1 MFLNSGDYSIFR
13 QKMSSV
19 KEKENSP
26 LSPLDPNIIEN
37 LMKYCE
43 LEWAAHLHTERLAH
57 AVFVALTTLITGI
70 WTISFT
76 YLDMRQ
82 RIVVLFLSSFI
93 PLAGLYLIYKFQR
106 SNDVAHVIINRIRRK
121 LCLEDLKVEIN
132 NDESPI
138 FPEWYRKY
146 KLKEIKDVGI
156 IPRKGIKAG
165 GKLSW
170 WAMYKWMF
178 LAMFFGGMIMSLY
191 LYLTPVIKKDFY
203 LSFIQFYSYI

>member
-1 MFLNSGDYSIFR
+1 
-13 QKMSSV
+13 MSSAI
-19 KEKENSP
+19 EKENRP
-26 LSPLDPNIIEN
+26 LSPSNSKIFEN

-76 YLDMRQ
+76 YLDTRQ
-82 RIVVLFLSSFI
+82 RIIGLFLSSFI

-106 SNDVAHVIINRIRRK
+106 SNDVAHVIINRIRKK
-121 LCLEDLKVEIN
+121 LCLEDLKVKIN
-132 NDESPI
+132 NDEMSI

-146 KLKEIKDVGI
+146 ELKKIKDVGI
-156 IPRKGIKAG
+156 KSRIGIKAG
-165 GKLSW
+165 GKWSW

-178 LAMFFGGMIMSLY
+178 LAMSFGGFIMCMYY
-191 LYLTPVIKKDFY
+191 LKPLFC
-203 LSFIQFYSYI
+203 